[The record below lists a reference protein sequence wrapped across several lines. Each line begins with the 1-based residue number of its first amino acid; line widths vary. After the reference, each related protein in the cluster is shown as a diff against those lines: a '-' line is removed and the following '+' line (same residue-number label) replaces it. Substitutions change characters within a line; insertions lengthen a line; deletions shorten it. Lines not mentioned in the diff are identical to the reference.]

1 MTKICARCKDEF
13 QTNFHTKK
21 YCSKKCSLE
30 TSNEKYRNK
39 EKSDLTAKGIFCWSE
54 YVGRTVIV

>member
-1 MTKICARCKDEF
+1 MTKRCARCNEEF

-39 EKSDLTAKGIFCWSE
+39 EKSDLTAKGFFCWSE